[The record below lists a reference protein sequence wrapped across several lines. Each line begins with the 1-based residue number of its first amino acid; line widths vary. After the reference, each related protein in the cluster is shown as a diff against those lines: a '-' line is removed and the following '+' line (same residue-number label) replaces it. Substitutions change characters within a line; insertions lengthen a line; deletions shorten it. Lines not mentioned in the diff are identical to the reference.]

1 MMTKR
6 EEDEAYLEGK
16 ARGFGEGYAKA
27 SDHFFKLGLF
37 IVVSLVLFTSST
49 GLPDAL
55 KYSGGLI
62 DQVRT
67 GDLEEV
73 CAQTCAHFVP
83 TLVRKSFIYVVG
95 CHLMPLVTC

>member
-1 MMTKR
+1 MRMPCSLCYPVAVPEWRNWQTR
-6 EEDEAYLEGK
+6 RTQNPVA
-16 ARGFGEGYAKA
+16 ARSRY
-27 SDHFFKLGLF
+27 SVIRMVGL
-37 IVVSLVLFTSST
+37 
-49 GLPDAL
+49 AR
-55 KYSGGLI
+55 
-62 DQVRT
+62 VRT